1 MATWRRYEPSF
12 AVRVVVWP
20 LSFALAFVYILAIR
34 GLYRAAMAIFP
45 DSLVWATTIVVATNT
60 NAPLPAQLIELAT
73 RSSPSSNCRDD
84 RPADGPVPVPATLLL
99 RGGACI
105 KDYRGMASSFSGSGR

>member
-34 GLYRAAMAIFP
+34 GLYRAA
-45 DSLVWATTIVVATNT
+45 
-60 NAPLPAQLIELAT
+60 
-73 RSSPSSNCRDD
+73 
-84 RPADGPVPVPATLLL
+84 VPA
-99 RGGACI
+99 
-105 KDYRGMASSFSGSGR
+105 